1 MEIIGNQNRI
11 ISHEVSTDPVERL
24 AIEVALEQGLI
35 VYEAPMIKIVR
46 EKLRKGDKRSTVPDL
61 LVLCST
67 DDPGIFVEVT
77 IRNAKAAR
85 KNRQEAVMREAGL
98 INRYAQVDAS
108 DITQAKEE
116 GFYNMLLRKILERDS

>member
-24 AIEVALEQGLI
+24 AIEVAIEQGLI

>member
-24 AIEVALEQGLI
+24 AIEVAIEQGLI

-98 INRYAQVDAS
+98 INRYAQVNAS

>member
-98 INRYAQVDAS
+98 INRYAQVNAS